1 MYELFGA
8 QWEAIKVLLPEAA
21 KTDLCFLKYAE
32 ISKFNYVLRIDP
44 LLA

>member
-21 KTDLCFLKYAE
+21 KTDLCFFE
-32 ISKFNYVLRIDP
+32 IRWNQQI
-44 LLA
+44 